1 MLLYRRPP
9 IVSYRPST
17 WREFIQQNESPRFA
31 DPQELLGVRPS
42 DDISGAHAAIMN
54 NESAMQSRV
63 SSSSIH
69 PQK

>member
-9 IVSYRPST
+9 IVSYRPTT
-17 WREFIQQNESPRFA
+17 WREFIQQDESPRFA

-42 DDISGAHAAIMN
+42 DDLSGAHAAIMN
-54 NESAMQSRV
+54 NASAMQSRV

-69 PQK
+69 PTK